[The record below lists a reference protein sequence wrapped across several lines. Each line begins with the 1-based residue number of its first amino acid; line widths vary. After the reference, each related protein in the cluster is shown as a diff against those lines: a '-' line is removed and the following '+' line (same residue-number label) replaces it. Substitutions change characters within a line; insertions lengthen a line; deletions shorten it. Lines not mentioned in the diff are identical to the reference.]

1 MTAESRRRLVLL
13 AALVG
18 VSACGSR
25 SGSVP
30 SADATVEQ
38 SEAIAPADA
47 CYGSELLGPSG
58 ERLDLTGTWELRE
71 FSATLYFVSQVGTCA
86 SWAGG
91 FPSTQH
97 AADIAGSPWGD
108 TTVTFQGTVGSDF
121 VITGTSAGV
130 RQGPN
135 MGDPLAV
142 EIQEWEIHFIDDV
155 AAELTLTVAGEE
167 GTEVR
172 TLRKISD
179 EFLEPLGP
187 SP

>member
-1 MTAESRRRLVLL
+1 
-13 AALVG
+13 
-18 VSACGSR
+18 
-25 SGSVP
+25 
-30 SADATVEQ
+30 
-38 SEAIAPADA
+38 
-47 CYGSELLGPSG
+47 
-58 ERLDLTGTWELRE
+58 
-71 FSATLYFVSQVGTCA
+71 VGTCV